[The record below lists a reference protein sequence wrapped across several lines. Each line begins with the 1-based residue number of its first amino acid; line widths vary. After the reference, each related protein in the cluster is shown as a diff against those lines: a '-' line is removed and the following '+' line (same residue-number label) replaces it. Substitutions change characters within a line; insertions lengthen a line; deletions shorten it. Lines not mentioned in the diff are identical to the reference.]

1 MKKTLNICKSY
12 SGIRQDISDAEEM
25 VIQDLI
31 LTEFKSLDQQE
42 ICKAFKMNASG
53 KYWETIEAYQ
63 TFSPI
68 FVGKVLT
75 EYKEWKRKE
84 AAKPKLIEPA
94 KQLEAPKEDFSKHFD
109 YVKREYK
116 EKGILPPANWSGL
129 YCWMEDKGMIKL
141 SNDEKKKI
149 YNQVKSEAELE
160 ITNRRSLLQSYAD
173 LLVNLNESNLK
184 VASRKKAIENYLKD
198 QSEHIQS
205 CKYVKRVGE
214 SCTLNDNCKYPN
226 CN

>member
-1 MKKTLNICKSY
+1 MKKLLNICKAY
-12 SGIRQDISDAEEM
+12 SGIREDITEAEET

-31 LTEFKSLDQQE
+31 LTEFKSLKPE
-42 ICKAFKMNASG
+42 SIAKAFKMNASG
-53 KYWETIEAYQ
+53 KYWATIEAYQ

-68 FVGKVLT
+68 YVGKVLSMF
-75 EYKEWKRKE
+75 KEWQRKE
-84 AAKPKLIEPA
+84 NMKVKLIEPA
-94 KQLEAPKEDFSKHFD
+94 KQLEAPKEDFAKHFD

-129 YCWMEDKGMIKL
+129 YLWMEDEGMIKL
-141 SNDEKKKI
+141 SNDEKKNI
-149 YNQVKSEAELE
+149 YNQVKSEAEAE
-160 ITNRRSLLQSYAD
+160 IKNRRMQLQSYSD

-184 VASRKKAIENYLKD
+184 VAARKKAIENYLKD

-205 CKYVKRVGE
+205 CKYIKKVGE
-214 SCTLNDNCKYPN
+214 SCTLNNNCKHPN